1 MFSVIIALR
10 RFHSSLSCYVM
21 DFTSWFH
28 VMVLVCRISL
38 LIYNIMYLLNIC
50 NFKDHVHLFTSLY
63 VFLYQLFETA
73 LHTLFIGIR
82 IISIFDVFLS
92 VLYPVVLSFIDL
104 FAFIKIFRDHW
115 RTISLISIYAGTF
128 GGDTKYFILKCF
140 IRDGYKCQ
148 IFISICKIIL
158 KTSFTEWNFTI
169 NISLANRNMFI
180 ISFWKRTIWN
190 TFNAT
195 GYSPSL
201 LFKEF
206 SIASECYIFGYF
218 VSHILNQDINI
229 GLAFSF
235 CVLTHF
241 T

>member
-50 NFKDHVHLFTSLY
+50 SFKDHVHLFTSLY

-104 FAFIKIFRDHW
+104 FAFIKIFRDH
-115 RTISLISIYAGTF
+115 
-128 GGDTKYFILKCF
+128 
-140 IRDGYKCQ
+140 
-148 IFISICKIIL
+148 
-158 KTSFTEWNFTI
+158 
-169 NISLANRNMFI
+169 
-180 ISFWKRTIWN
+180 
-190 TFNAT
+190 
-195 GYSPSL
+195 
-201 LFKEF
+201 
-206 SIASECYIFGYF
+206 
-218 VSHILNQDINI
+218 
-229 GLAFSF
+229 
-235 CVLTHF
+235 
-241 T
+241 